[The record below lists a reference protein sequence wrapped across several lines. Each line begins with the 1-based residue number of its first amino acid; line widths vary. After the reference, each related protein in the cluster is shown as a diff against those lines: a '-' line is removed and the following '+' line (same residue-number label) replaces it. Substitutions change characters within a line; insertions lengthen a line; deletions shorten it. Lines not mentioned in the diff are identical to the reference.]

1 MESGANHGL
10 RADIPAPAAV
20 KGAGRKCGDS
30 AHMRGSKGIRPT
42 TYSYQEHPMS
52 NGTRITFPSSPF
64 MRAFA
69 AAVTAN
75 VPLTVTGDPGQGKT
89 STMEKSP
96 RHWGR
101 YVETIIGST
110 REAADFLG
118 VMVETKEGVGYKPFS
133 WVHRLNKAPK
143 SLLLLDEFNIA
154 APSTM
159 KAMLRL
165 VEERFVGEEKLH
177 DGVSIVALMNPV
189 ETSMDGYELGAALAN
204 RMMHMKW
211 VFDAKFWRENV
222 GTDFQF
228 SDMPSLESILSSNP
242 VLNKALV
249 SANITAFLAARPN
262 LLTPPVPKD
271 PATAGGAWPS
281 PRSWTSAMKVL
292 AHLDPRDDEAALLV
306 LQGCVGTGA
315 ASEYYKWVEEND
327 LHNVL
332 DVIENPGMVDWKNER
347 PDRLF
352 ALVQGVTH
360 VGLADEKLWK
370 KATIVLAVCAEG
382 GKPDVA
388 LPGAAK
394 LLSNGPARIKTIDKR
409 VQQAFASILA
419 NTKYSMT
426 LAA

>member
-1 MESGANHGL
+1 MST
-10 RADIPAPAAV
+10 
-20 KGAGRKCGDS
+20 S
-30 AHMRGSKGIRPT
+30 AT
-42 TYSYQEHPMS
+42 
-52 NGTRITFPSSPF
+52 ITFPSSPF

-75 VPLTVTGDPGQGKT
+75 VPLAVTGDPGQGKT
-89 STMEKSP
+89 ASMENSTK
-96 RHWGR
+96 HWGR
-101 YVETIIGST
+101 HVETIIGST
-110 REAADFLG
+110 REAPDFLG
-118 VMVETKEGVGYKPFS
+118 VMVEGEDGIDYKCFS
-133 WVHRLNKAPK
+133 WARRLNAAPQ
-143 SLLLLDEFNIA
+143 SLLLLDEFNTA
-154 APSTM
+154 PPSTM
-159 KAMLRL
+159 KGMVRL
-165 VEERFVGEEKLH
+165 VQERYIGEQKLH
-177 DGVSIVALMNPV
+177 DSVAIVALMNPV
-189 ETSMDGYELGAALAN
+189 ETSMEGYELGAAMAN
-204 RMMHMKW
+204 RMMHIEW

-228 SDMPSLESILSSNP
+228 TDTPSLESILGGNA

-249 SANITAFLAARPN
+249 SANVTAFLKARPN
-262 LLTPPVPKD
+262 LLTPPVPKN
-271 PATAGGAWPS
+271 PVEAGGAWPS
-281 PRSWTSAMKVL
+281 PRSWTNAMKIL
-292 AHLDPRDDEAALLV
+292 AQLDPLDEEAALLV

-332 DVIENPGMVDWKNER
+332 DVLENPGMVDWKNER

-360 VGLADEKLWK
+360 VGLADKKLWK

-388 LPGAAK
+388 LPGAQK
-394 LLSNGPARIKTIDKR
+394 LLSNGPATVKTIDKR
-409 VQQAFASILA
+409 VQLAFAAILA